1 MITTSELAKLAGVS
15 QSTISRCLNDHPSIS
30 FKTKE
35 KVQKLALKY
44 GYVEHKKGKR
54 TLFSGIHRVIGI
66 LTEEDS
72 FFDQHFVN
80 YAINKLVNTASA
92 KNYYIIRLPLSSH
105 EEGSMERLREFLKL
119 NLIDGFIIMHRNFDD
134 DIHKYLTELGIPHVY
149 FLHCSRTSYE
159 VLDVIDSD
167 NYVGGYLGTQY
178 LINNGHENILTVTCP
193 WREFEDRTN
202 GYKQALKENDIR
214 LTNEFILSCSCTYK
228 DAYELT
234 MARIA
239 TFKKATAVYVQ
250 SDIMAVGVINAL
262 TQSGLRV
269 PEDISV
275 LGFDGYALGKMTNPP
290 FDSVA
295 HPIGELAE
303 LTITRLIQIISSAK
317 KQIPQQILLQPRI
330 VKRGSVK
337 ALTQ

>member
-105 EEGSMERLREFLKL
+105 EEG
-119 NLIDGFIIMHRNFDD
+119 
-134 DIHKYLTELGIPHVY
+134 
-149 FLHCSRTSYE
+149 
-159 VLDVIDSD
+159 
-167 NYVGGYLGTQY
+167 
-178 LINNGHENILTVTCP
+178 
-193 WREFEDRTN
+193 
-202 GYKQALKENDIR
+202 
-214 LTNEFILSCSCTYK
+214 
-228 DAYELT
+228 
-234 MARIA
+234 
-239 TFKKATAVYVQ
+239 
-250 SDIMAVGVINAL
+250 
-262 TQSGLRV
+262 
-269 PEDISV
+269 
-275 LGFDGYALGKMTNPP
+275 
-290 FDSVA
+290 
-295 HPIGELAE
+295 
-303 LTITRLIQIISSAK
+303 
-317 KQIPQQILLQPRI
+317 
-330 VKRGSVK
+330 
-337 ALTQ
+337 